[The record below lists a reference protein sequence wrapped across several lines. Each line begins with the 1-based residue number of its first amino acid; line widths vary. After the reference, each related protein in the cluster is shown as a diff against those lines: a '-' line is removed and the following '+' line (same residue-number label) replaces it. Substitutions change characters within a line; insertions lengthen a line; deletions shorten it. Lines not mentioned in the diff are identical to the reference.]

1 MTPVTRRI
9 AGTATLVIVIALAA
23 IGADVRFS
31 RTAGTTEFTIQAPEA
46 GVGMQPGVDVK
57 SRGVPIGSVVAVDH
71 DEQGR
76 ARITARLDPG
86 VEVPREGLD
95 VAISPKTFFG
105 EKQIELNY
113 PLENFGQPPL
123 IVEGDTVVLSTE
135 LTEVEDVLQTL
146 QPLLEG
152 IEEDDLA
159 NLFEATAE
167 LEGEGPKIARNLEVS
182 AELAAFGEDVSD
194 DMLRNARLL
203 TSLADQLERGADD
216 FDRLNR
222 VLPGAVAVLSER
234 QQDISS
240 NLEAL
245 SSFALTAA
253 EWISV
258 EDDRWDTL
266 LDDGDVVGA
275 FLERN
280 VESIPSIIEGLR
292 IFAEAQS
299 SKSPP
304 LDDGTLYVPFKI
316 FVEQEE
322 LMQILEPLGELGAG

>member
-9 AGTATLVIVIALAA
+9 AGTATLVVAIALAA
-23 IGADVRFS
+23 IGADMRFS

-71 DEQGR
+71 DEEGR
-76 ARITARLDPG
+76 AQITARLDPG

-123 IVEGDTVVLSTE
+123 IAEGDTVVLSTE

-152 IEEDDLA
+152 IDEDDLA
-159 NLFEATAE
+159 NLFEAMAE

-182 AELAAFGEDVSD
+182 AELAAFG
-194 DMLRNARLL
+194 R
-203 TSLADQLERGADD
+203 TSATTCCAT
-216 FDRLNR
+216 
-222 VLPGAVAVLSER
+222 PGC
-234 QQDISS
+234 
-240 NLEAL
+240 
-245 SSFALTAA
+245 
-253 EWISV
+253 
-258 EDDRWDTL
+258 
-266 LDDGDVVGA
+266 
-275 FLERN
+275 
-280 VESIPSIIEGLR
+280 
-292 IFAEAQS
+292 
-299 SKSPP
+299 
-304 LDDGTLYVPFKI
+304 
-316 FVEQEE
+316 
-322 LMQILEPLGELGAG
+322 